1 MPPRTAASVN
11 AVTVTPPDPGPPT
24 DCTFDAPD
32 WEILARHWYPVALSR
47 EVGASPM
54 AVRLLDEQLVVYR
67 AGEEIVVAPDL
78 CPHRGVPLSAGS
90 GDGLGLT
97 CAYHG
102 LRFAEAGRCVRIPA
116 HPEARIPRRMNLR
129 TYPAVERYGL
139 VWTCLRPRYPD
150 APGPDQ
156 GIPPMPHWDRP
167 EFQCVTCPA
176 IDIAAFAGRQV
187 EGFLD
192 VAHFAFV
199 HAGSFGDPDN
209 PVVPTYTTQR
219 RDDAPAGF
227 RADYWSTVSN
237 YPPGDPRDVPGF
249 RWLRHFELYV
259 PFTATLVV
267 HFPHDGL
274 LSIMNAASP
283 VSARQTRMFAPIA
296 RNFDTDQPERSIYEF
311 NRRIFEED
319 RAIVEIQRPENL
331 PLDPRIEVNIAADR
345 SSVAYRRGL
354 RDLGL
359 SHFFTA

>member
-1 MPPRTAASVN
+1 MTAPA
-11 AVTVTPPDPGPPT
+11 AATVVAPAESGPPA
-24 DCTFDAPD
+24 DCTFDAAD
-32 WEILARHWYPVALSR
+32 WTILARHWYPIALSR
-47 EVGASPM
+47 EVGAAPVP
-54 AVRLLDEQLVVYR
+54 VRLLDVQLVVYR
-67 AGEEIVVAPDL
+67 AGEEVVVAPDL
-78 CPHRGVPLSAGS
+78 CPHRGVPLSAGTS
-90 GDGLGLT
+90 DGTGLT

-102 LRFAEAGRCVRIPA
+102 LRFAEGGRCVRIPA
-116 HPEARIPRRMNLR
+116 SPEARIPRRMHLR
-129 TYPAVERYGL
+129 TYPVVQRYGL
-139 VWTCLRPRYPD
+139 VWTCLRPAGGDDVPSAERD
-150 APGPDQ
+150 V
-156 GIPPMPHWDRP
+156 PPMPSWDEP
-167 EFQCVTCPA
+167 GFQCVTCPS

-199 HAGSFGDPDN
+199 HAGSFGDPGN
-209 PVVPTYTTQR
+209 PEVPEYTTQR
-219 RDDAPAGF
+219 REDGPPGF
-227 RADYWSTVSN
+227 RAEYWSTVSN

-249 RWLRHFELYV
+249 RWLRHFELYQ

-267 HFPHDGL
+267 HFPHGGL

-283 VSARQTRMFAPIA
+283 VSARRTRMFAPIA
-296 RNFDTDQPERSIYEF
+296 RNFDTDQPAEAIYEF

-354 RDLGL
+354 RELGL